1 MLAASCGLNTAP
13 GTLGAMRLANI
24 PRDMVVV
31 GVDLGGTNMQ
41 IGVVN
46 AEGKVVGRA
55 KRKTKAHEGKDEV
68 VRRLCEGVGRALD
81 DARVPR
87 ERLLA
92 VGVGAPSAV
101 DFDKGLVLKAGNLG
115 WENVPLRE
123 ILSKELRVPV
133 ALDNDVN
140 VAAWGEAQLGVARGR
155 ANMLAVWVG
164 TGVGAGLVLGG
175 GLWRG
180 PRHTAGEIGQVILFP
195 AGQPGFMTV
204 EDICSRTGIVNA
216 IRRLLPMHPDSMLHR
231 LIAEKLAE
239 REQEKLE
246 KQEKGG
252 ERGIDAALGS
262 STIARAYEKDDEL
275 ARKVVDRSAEF
286 LGVAIANIVTML
298 SIDCVVLGGG
308 VTEALGEA
316 YVGRVRKSFDRAVFP
331 SVLRKTDILASTLG
345 DDAGMLGAAMLVGA

>member
-1 MLAASCGLNTAP
+1 
-13 GTLGAMRLANI
+13 MRIAGI
-24 PRDMVVV
+24 PKDMVVV
-31 GVDLGGTNMQ
+31 GIDLGGTNMQ

-46 AEGKVVGRA
+46 AEGRVVGRA
-55 KRKTKAHEGKDEV
+55 KRKTKAHEGRDEV
-68 VRRLCEGVGRALD
+68 IRRLCEGVGRALD
-81 DARVPR
+81 DGRVPR
-87 ERLLA
+87 EKLFA

-101 DFDKGLVLKAGNLG
+101 DFEKGLVIKAGNLG

-123 ILSKELRVPV
+123 MLAKELRVPV

-140 VAAWGEAQLGVARGR
+140 VAAWGELQLGAARGR
-155 ANMLAVWVG
+155 SNVLAVWVG

-180 PRHTAGEIGQVILFP
+180 PRHTAGEIGHVILFP

-216 IRRLLPMHPDSMLHR
+216 LKRLLPMYPDSALHK
-231 LIAEKLAE
+231 LIAEKADE
-239 REQEKLE
+239 T
-246 KQEKGG
+246 GS
-252 ERGIDAALGS
+252 IGS
-262 STIARAYEKDDEL
+262 STIARAYEREDEL

-286 LGVAIANIVTML
+286 LGIAIANVVTML

-316 YVGRVRKSFDRAVFP
+316 YVSKVRRSFDRAVFP

-345 DDAGMLGAAMLVGA
+345 DDAGMLGAAMLVV

>member
-1 MLAASCGLNTAP
+1 
-13 GTLGAMRLANI
+13 MRIAGI
-24 PRDMVVV
+24 PKDMVVV

-46 AEGKVVGRA
+46 AEGRVVGRA
-55 KRKTKAHEGKDEV
+55 KRKTKAHEGRDEV
-68 VRRLCEGVGRALD
+68 IRRLCEGVGRALD
-81 DARVPR
+81 DGRVPR
-87 ERLLA
+87 ERLFA

-101 DFDKGLVLKAGNLG
+101 DFEKGLVIKAGNLG

-155 ANMLAVWVG
+155 PNMLAAWVG
-164 TGVGAGLVLGG
+164 TGVGAGLVLDGR
-175 GLWRG
+175 LWRG

-204 EDICSRTGIVNA
+204 EDVCSRTGIVNA
-216 IRRLLPMHPDSMLHR
+216 IRRLLPMHPDSVLHK

-239 REQEKLE
+239 KDGEKT
-246 KQEKGG
+246 EKGG

-286 LGVAIANIVTML
+286 LGIAIANVVTML

-308 VTEALGEA
+308 VTEALGDA
-316 YVGRVRKSFDRAVFP
+316 YVSKVRRSFDRAVFP
-331 SVLRKTDILASTLG
+331 SVLRKTDILASALG
-345 DDAGMLGAAMLVGA
+345 DDAGMLGAAMLAV